1 VCALDGH
8 ARPPLQQ
15 FWFTYGSLMT
25 NERRRSPRVKVNLQA
40 RWEGVLL
47 QQEATITDLSK
58 TGCFVLTGGK
68 VEPKELVRLEIEAPD
83 GEPFVL
89 WAEVVEAAV
98 EIGFAVR
105 FTSMTEDDE
114 LRLRS
119 FIAAFLEKP

>member
-1 VCALDGH
+1 
-8 ARPPLQQ
+8 
-15 FWFTYGSLMT
+15 MT

-40 RWEGVLL
+40 RWEGVLS

-89 WAEVVEAAV
+89 WAEVVDAAY

-105 FTSMTEDDE
+105 FTSMTDEDQS
-114 LRLRS
+114 RLSR
-119 FIAAFLEKP
+119 FITASLANP